1 VIQAFDPSVPLATNE
16 EVARVLFQ
24 LASLLDLM
32 QENPYRVR
40 AYRRAGLGVL
50 LLPRQLAEYVAENE
64 ELPLPGI
71 GERMRRRLME
81 IVNTGH
87 MGVYET
93 VLEDLGEPMVSLLAV
108 RGIGPRT
115 AIRLM
120 RELQIGSLQDLVAA
134 ANDGRIRGLRG
145 FGPKREA
152 QLGEQA
158 EALLQSAA

>member
-1 VIQAFDPSVPLATNE
+1 MHAFDPSVPVATNE

-24 LASLLDLM
+24 LASLLELM

-40 AYRRAGLGVL
+40 AYRRAALGVL
-50 LLPRQLAEYVAENE
+50 LLPRQLAEYVSDNE
-64 ELPLPGI
+64 ELPLPGV
-71 GERMRRRLME
+71 GDRMRRRLME

-87 MGVYET
+87 MGIYET

-120 RELQIGSLQDLVAA
+120 RELQIGSLQDLVQA
-134 ANDGRIRGLRG
+134 ANEGRIQALRG

-152 QLGEQA
+152 QLGQQA
-158 EALLQSAA
+158 EALLDSAA

>member
-1 VIQAFDPSVPLATNE
+1 MQAFDPSVPVATNE

-24 LASLLDLM
+24 LASLFDLM

-40 AYRRAGLGVL
+40 AYRRAALGVL
-50 LLPRQLAEYVAENE
+50 LLPRQLAEYVAEDE
-64 ELPLPGI
+64 ELPLPGV
-71 GERMRRRLME
+71 GDRMRRRLME

-93 VLEDLGEPMVSLLAV
+93 VMEDLGEPMMTLLAV

-120 RELQIGSLQDLVAA
+120 RELQIGSLRELVEAA
-134 ANDGRIRGLRG
+134 QEGRIQALRG

-152 QLGEQA
+152 QLGRQA
-158 EALLQSAA
+158 EELLQGAA